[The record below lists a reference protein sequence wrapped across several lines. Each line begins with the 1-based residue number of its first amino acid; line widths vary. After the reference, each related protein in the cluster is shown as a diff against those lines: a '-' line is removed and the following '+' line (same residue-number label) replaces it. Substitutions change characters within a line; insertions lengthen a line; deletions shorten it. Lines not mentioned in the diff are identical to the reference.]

1 MLDFDLHAEA
11 LLAGCLSTILQNRA
25 RHAAHKSRRHW
36 RAGIRTSD
44 FFLRRCTMAQLHP
57 GDPAPAFTAPDQNGG
72 TVKSSDY
79 SGSKLFV
86 YFYPK
91 ANTSG

>member
-1 MLDFDLHAEA
+1 
-11 LLAGCLSTILQNRA
+11 
-25 RHAAHKSRRHW
+25 
-36 RAGIRTSD
+36 
-44 FFLRRCTMAQLHP
+44 MAQLHP
-57 GDPAPAFTAPDQNGG
+57 GDPAPAFTTVDQNGG

-79 SGSKLFV
+79 SGRKLFV

>member
-1 MLDFDLHAEA
+1 M
-11 LLAGCLSTILQNRA
+11 T
-25 RHAAHKSRRHW
+25 
-36 RAGIRTSD
+36 
-44 FFLRRCTMAQLHP
+44 QLHP

-79 SGSKLFV
+79 AGRKLFV